1 MPFELRKTPAFQV
14 ALAGEKLNGAGREG
28 GGGGGGGGGERQVK
42 MRGAAGQPD

>member
-28 GGGGGGGGGERQVK
+28 GGGGGGEAGENE
-42 MRGAAGQPD
+42 GCCWSA